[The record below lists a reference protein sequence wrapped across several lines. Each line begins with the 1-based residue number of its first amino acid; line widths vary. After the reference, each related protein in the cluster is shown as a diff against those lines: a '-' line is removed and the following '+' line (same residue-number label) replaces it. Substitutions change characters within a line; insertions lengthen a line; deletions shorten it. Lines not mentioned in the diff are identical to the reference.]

1 MKKTKA
7 ALKALREEC
16 GLSQQD
22 IADEA
27 GVNILAV
34 KRWENPEYPGR
45 IPPDDVWQFLLQAR
59 GAMYQD
65 AREIADQIIESLSTI
80 EKPQDLQLDYFRK
93 QEDLDAVQLESGI
106 DEPVGYY
113 NARMRLVGQLLDKAE
128 IPYTYRYP
136 TQ

>member
-59 GAMYQD
+59 GAMYLIHIGIQHN
-65 AREIADQIIESLSTI
+65 
-80 EKPQDLQLDYFRK
+80 KPSPK
-93 QEDLDAVQLESGI
+93 G
-106 DEPVGYY
+106 G
-113 NARMRLVGQLLDKAE
+113 
-128 IPYTYRYP
+128 
-136 TQ
+136 